1 MVLDAIYDAM
11 PRRNFS
17 KHLLE
22 CAPEPLGVMEMRN
35 VVWSD
40 WGSPK
45 RIISS
50 LETIGEGA
58 MVSQNP
64 LRFLYVG

>member
-1 MVLDAIYDAM
+1 
-11 PRRNFS
+11 
-17 KHLLE
+17 LLE